1 MLLILY
7 HASAHST
14 IKSQVCVLIFISDAA
29 STVSNS
35 WIPKTETLKKILR
48 LVALI
53 PDSNSIT
60 EDPKVRALDYSTH

>member
-1 MLLILY
+1 M
-7 HASAHST
+7 
-14 IKSQVCVLIFISDAA
+14 LIFISDAA